1 MGDQLFNVTGSHEFV
16 IIIPFH
22 PPGGEHLK
30 ESIFNATGVPPCM
43 QSVMSNGADVPSRA
57 PFQGSSV
64 EFKVKPEGC
73 GDSGCALC
81 SMDSGKR

>member
-1 MGDQLFNVTGSHEFV
+1 MGEQQFNVTGSHEFV
-16 IIIPFH
+16 IIIPFT

-43 QSVMSNGADVPSRA
+43 QSVMSNGADVPSRK

-64 EFKVKPEGC
+64 EFKVSRMAVVIRTRDCRGEFT
-73 GDSGCALC
+73 A
-81 SMDSGKR
+81 